1 MSAKSATRQTRPV
14 KNVRTAPSQANLPP
28 NRPSTSIPQ
37 LVTEHDVQL
46 FKLTRA
52 YTALSERINEF
63 EKRLEHIE
71 TPAPGS
77 PTFEDDTESSK
88 EGQLEVVVE
97 ES

>member
-1 MSAKSATRQTRPV
+1 MSAKSTTRQTRPA
-14 KNVRTAPSQANLPP
+14 KNVRIASSQESLTPD
-28 NRPSTSIPQ
+28 RPFTTMPQ

-52 YTALSERINEF
+52 YTALSERMNEF

-77 PTFEDDTESSK
+77 PTFEDETEPLK
-88 EGQLEVVVE
+88 GQLEVVVE